1 MTTQVVSS
9 IEEMRTHLR
18 LARHGGESVGLVPT
32 MGALH
37 DGHLELI
44 RRSKADCT
52 RTVVTLF
59 VNPTQFNQTSDLNA
73 YPRTFDADLE
83 ACSAAGVDWLFA
95 PSAEEMYPENPLTY
109 IDVKGISEGL
119 CGPYRP
125 GHFRAVATVCAKL
138 FAAAPADRAYFGEK
152 DYQQLAVIC
161 RMVRDLNL
169 PLEIIGVPTVREPDG
184 LAMSSRN
191 ALLSPA
197 ERQAA
202 TVLYR
207 ALQAAQAA
215 QASNQT
221 ASRVLVDIA
230 RRLIAAE
237 PPARIEYIEIVDRDI
252 LQPVATID
260 RECRL
265 ALAVWFGNVR
275 LIDNIAVGP
284 R

>member
-9 IEEMRTHLR
+9 IEEMRTHVR

-37 DGHLELI
+37 AGHLELI
-44 RRSKADCT
+44 RRSKADCA

-59 VNPTQFNQTSDLNA
+59 VNPTQFNQQSDLAA
-73 YPRTFDADLE
+73 YPRTFDADLD
-83 ACSAAGVDWLFA
+83 ACSTAGVDWLFA
-95 PSAEEMYPENPLTY
+95 PSAEEMYPEKPLTF
-109 IDVKGISEGL
+109 IEVEGLSEGL
-119 CGPYRP
+119 CGEFRP

-152 DYQQLAVIC
+152 DYQQVAVVR
-161 RMVRDLNL
+161 RMVRDLNF

-184 LAMSSRN
+184 LALSSRN
-191 ALLSPA
+191 VRLSPK

-202 TVLYR
+202 PVLYR
-207 ALQAAQAA
+207 ALQAAQA
-215 QASNQT
+215 SDQT

-237 PPARIEYIEIVDRDI
+237 PLARIEYIEIVDRDT
-252 LQPVATID
+252 LLPVATVD

-265 ALAVWFGNVR
+265 ALAVWFGDVR

>member
-9 IEEMRTHLR
+9 IEEMRTHVL
-18 LARHGGESVGLVPT
+18 LARRGGESVALVPT

-37 DGHLELI
+37 QGHLELI
-44 RRSKADCT
+44 RRARAECA

-59 VNPTQFNQTSDLNA
+59 VNPTQFNQTSDLAA
-73 YPRTFDADLE
+73 YPQTFDADLE
-83 ACSAAGVDWLFA
+83 ACSSAGVDWLFA
-95 PSAEEMYPENPLTY
+95 PTAEEMYPEKPRTFVEVEGL
-109 IDVKGISEGL
+109 SEGL
-119 CGPYRP
+119 CGDFRP

-152 DYQQLAVIC
+152 DYQQLAIIR
-161 RMVRDLNL
+161 RMVRDLNF
-169 PLEIIGVPTVREPDG
+169 PLEIVGVPTVREPDG

-191 ALLSPA
+191 VRLSAA

-202 TVLYR
+202 SVLYR
-207 ALQAAQAA
+207 ALEAA
-215 QASNQT
+215 QASDQT
-221 ASRVLVDIA
+221 AARVLVSIA
-230 RRLIAAE
+230 RHVIASEPLARL
-237 PPARIEYIEIVDRDI
+237 EYIEIVDRDT
-252 LQPVATID
+252 LAPVATVD

-275 LIDNIAVGP
+275 LIDNIAIIP

>member
-1 MTTQVVSS
+1 MITQVVSS
-9 IEEMRTHLR
+9 IEEMRAHVL
-18 LARHGGESVGLVPT
+18 LARRGAESVGLVPT

-37 DGHLELI
+37 EGHLELI
-44 RRSKADCT
+44 RRSKTDCA

-59 VNPTQFNQTSDLNA
+59 VNPTQFNQASDLDA

-95 PSAEEMYPENPLTY
+95 PSAEEMYPEKQLTF
-109 IDVKGISEGL
+109 ITVERLSEGL

-152 DYQQLAVIC
+152 DYQQLNVIR
-161 RMVRDLNL
+161 RMVRDLNF

-191 ALLSPA
+191 VRLSAA

-202 TVLYR
+202 SVLYR
-207 ALQAAQAA
+207 ALQAAQA
-215 QASNQT
+215 SDQT
-221 ASRVLVDIA
+221 ASSVLIDIA

-237 PPARIEYIEIVDRDI
+237 PLARIEYIEIVDRDT
-252 LQPVATID
+252 LLPVATVN
-260 RECRL
+260 RECRM

-275 LIDNIAVGP
+275 LIDNIAVGL

>member
-9 IEEMRTHLR
+9 IEEMRTHVR

-37 DGHLELI
+37 AGHLELI
-44 RRSKADCT
+44 RRSKADCA

-59 VNPTQFNQTSDLNA
+59 VNPTQFNQQSDLAA
-73 YPRTFDADLE
+73 YPRTFDADLD
-83 ACSAAGVDWLFA
+83 ACSTAGVDWLFA
-95 PSAEEMYPENPLTY
+95 PSAEEMYPEKPLTF
-109 IDVKGISEGL
+109 IEVEGLSEGL
-119 CGPYRP
+119 CGEFRP

-152 DYQQLAVIC
+152 DYQQVAVVR
-161 RMVRDLNL
+161 RMVRDLNF

-191 ALLSPA
+191 VRLSPE

-207 ALQAAQAA
+207 ALQAAQA
-215 QASNQT
+215 SDQT

-230 RRLIAAE
+230 RRLIASE
-237 PPARIEYIEIVDRDI
+237 PLARIEYIEIVDRDT
-252 LQPVATID
+252 LMPVATVD

-265 ALAVWFGNVR
+265 ALAVWFGDVR

>member
-9 IEEMRTHLR
+9 IEEMRTHVR

-37 DGHLELI
+37 AGHLELI
-44 RRSKADCT
+44 RRSKADCA

-59 VNPTQFNQTSDLNA
+59 VNPTQFNQQSDLAA
-73 YPRTFDADLE
+73 YPRTFDADLD
-83 ACSAAGVDWLFA
+83 ACSTAGVDWLFA
-95 PSAEEMYPENPLTY
+95 PSAEEMYPEKPLTF
-109 IDVKGISEGL
+109 IEVEGLSEGL
-119 CGPYRP
+119 CGEFRP

-152 DYQQLAVIC
+152 DYQQVAVVR
-161 RMVRDLNL
+161 RMVRDLNF

-191 ALLSPA
+191 VRLSPE

-202 TVLYR
+202 TVLNR
-207 ALQAAQAA
+207 ALQAAQA
-215 QASNQT
+215 SDQT

-230 RRLIAAE
+230 RRLIASE
-237 PPARIEYIEIVDRDI
+237 PLARIEYIEIVDRDT
-252 LQPVATID
+252 LLPVATVD

-265 ALAVWFGNVR
+265 ALAVWFGDVR

>member
-9 IEEMRTHLR
+9 IEEMRAHVL
-18 LARHGGESVGLVPT
+18 LARRGGESVGLVPT

-37 DGHLELI
+37 AGHIELI
-44 RRSKADCT
+44 RRSKADCA

-59 VNPTQFNQTSDLNA
+59 VNPTQFNQASDLAN

-83 ACSAAGVDWLFA
+83 ACREAGVDWLFA
-95 PSAEEMYPENPLTY
+95 PSAEEMYPEKPRTFIEVEGL
-109 IDVKGISEGL
+109 SEGL
-119 CGPYRP
+119 CGDFRP

-138 FAAAPADRAYFGEK
+138 FGAAPADRAYFGEK
-152 DYQQLAVIC
+152 DYQQLAVIR
-161 RMVRDLNL
+161 RMVRDLNF

-191 ALLSPA
+191 VRLSLE

-202 TVLYR
+202 PILYR
-207 ALQAAQAA
+207 ALQAA

-221 ASRVLVDIA
+221 ASRVLVDMA
-230 RRLIAAE
+230 RRMIAAE
-237 PPARIEYIEIVDRDI
+237 PLARIEYIEIVDRDT
-252 LQPVATID
+252 LLPVAGID
-260 RECRL
+260 RESRM
-265 ALAVWFGNVR
+265 ALAVWFGQTR

>member
-9 IEEMRTHLR
+9 IEEMRVHVQ

-37 DGHLELI
+37 EGHVELI
-44 RRSKADCT
+44 RRSKDDCA

-59 VNPTQFNQTSDLNA
+59 VNPTQFNQASDLAA
-73 YPRTFDADLE
+73 YPRTFEADLK
-83 ACSAAGVDWLFA
+83 ACSSAGVDWLFA
-95 PSAEEMYPENPLTY
+95 PSAEEMYPEKPHTFIEVEGL
-109 IDVKGISEGL
+109 SEGL
-119 CGPYRP
+119 CADFRP

-152 DYQQLAVIC
+152 DYQQLAVIR
-161 RMVRDLNL
+161 RMVRDLNI
-169 PLEIIGVPTVREPDG
+169 PLKIIGVPTVRESHG

-191 ALLSPA
+191 MRLSPA

-202 TVLYR
+202 SVLNR
-207 ALQAAQAA
+207 ALQAAQA
-215 QASNQT
+215 SDQT

-230 RRLIAAE
+230 RRIIVAE
-237 PPARIEYIEIVDRDI
+237 PLARIEYIEIVDRDTLI
-252 LQPVATID
+252 PVATVD
-260 RECRL
+260 RECRM